1 MDFYLLIL
9 NNQES
14 GERLRI
20 LGRARSLGEVRQ
32 VLNEVFILSHQ
43 GAIMDA
49 SAIRDLLCGE
59 EKYMLM
65 VIRLDD
71 EFKSAWSMTSENSN
85 YMKSVFN
92 QIYGENRQ

>member
-1 MDFYLLIL
+1 MVFYLFIL
-9 NNQES
+9 NNTEPE
-14 GERLRI
+14 ERLRI
-20 LGRARSLGEVRQ
+20 LDRAKSLGEVRQ

-43 GAIMDA
+43 GAVMST

-85 YMKSVFN
+85 YLKSVFN
-92 QIYGENRQ
+92 QIYGEKSR